1 LRKLPGN
8 LVFLR
13 LYDKSATNLSVRYM
27 CLMFFGNGF
36 NVRTYFRETNLHF
49 RKTYFRETNLHFRRT
64 YFRETNPHNPSLSR
78 RRGRIQY
85 KRIGQIDAYFLL
97 LPLTAKCPAEMSR
110 NDE

>member
-1 LRKLPGN
+1 
-8 LVFLR
+8 
-13 LYDKSATNLSVRYM
+13 
-27 CLMFFGNGF
+27 MFFGNGF
-36 NVRTYFRETNLHF
+36 NVRTYFRETNLHFRKTYFRETNLHF